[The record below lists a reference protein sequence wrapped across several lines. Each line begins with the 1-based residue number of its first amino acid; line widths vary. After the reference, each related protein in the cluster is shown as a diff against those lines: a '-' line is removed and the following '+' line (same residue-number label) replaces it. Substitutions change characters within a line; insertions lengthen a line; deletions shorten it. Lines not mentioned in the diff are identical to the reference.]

1 MDDFQELPE
10 KHHRH
15 GHSLFWPIILIGVG
29 VLWLLIA
36 AGIVTISAAETLTAF
51 WPLVLIFI
59 GLDLLLG
66 RGRPFVGLVL
76 GFLAMAIVVGILIIS
91 PDLQTSGVLGG
102 NTLNLSS
109 ELKHQ
114 DLSAPKDG
122 AESARIDLSLSSW
135 PVEINTLQDSEDL
148 ITASLDYSGT
158 LNWKASR
165 TGSVAEVILQHQQV
179 FSFAQIFNQDA
190 KWQFAISPD
199 LPMELTLDG
208 GSGSV
213 AANLS
218 ELQLTSF
225 GYEGGSG
232 PTNLVLPADFGDTL
246 TSYINGG
253 SGSLRISLPNGGDH
267 QMILEGGSGSYNLTV
282 DAPTTLNL
290 NLDTASGSG
299 YIKLAENTSA
309 DIMLDGGSGSTKIV
323 LEGNPG
329 IRLIVE
335 NRGSGSV
342 QLPSGLTRTVY
353 GDDEEEGTW
362 ESANFDSAEQQIII
376 RADLASGSFTLTN

>member
-1 MDDFQELPE
+1 
-10 KHHRH
+10 
-15 GHSLFWPIILIGVG
+15 
-29 VLWLLIA
+29 
-36 AGIVTISAAETLTAF
+36 
-51 WPLVLIFI
+51 
-59 GLDLLLG
+59 
-66 RGRPFVGLVL
+66 
-76 GFLAMAIVVGILIIS
+76 MAIVVGILIVS

-158 LNWKASR
+158 LNWRASR

-232 PTNLVLPADFGDTL
+232 PTNLVLPADFGDNPDKL
-246 TSYINGG
+246 HQR
-253 SGSLRISLPNGGDH
+253 RIWLVAHQFAKMVAIS

-282 DAPTTLNL
+282 DAPATLNL

-353 GDDEEEGTW
+353 GD
-362 ESANFDSAEQQIII
+362 
-376 RADLASGSFTLTN
+376 